1 MPPMQNFKKILLI
14 GSGPIVIGQAC
25 EFDYSSSIALK
36 TLKSLGYEVVLLNS
50 NPITINTD
58 KALAYKTYI
67 EPINTQN
74 VLKIVDKEGIEAIL
88 PTMGG
93 QTALNIMV
101 ELHQQGHFE
110 GALKN
115 VRLLGAKIESILKAE
130 DRRAFKEC
138 MLGIGLDLPKGGYA
152 YSEEE
157 ALGVVK
163 EVGFPCIIRSSFT
176 LGGEGSSVAFNIEE
190 FRDLAKFALEAS
202 PISEILIE
210 ESLLGC
216 KEFEMEVVRDC
227 KDNCVIVCCIENVD
241 PMGIHTGDSITIAPA
256 LTLTDKEYQRMRD
269 ASFAVLRAVGV
280 DTGGANVQ
288 FAIKDRRL
296 LVIEMNPRV
305 SRSSALASK
314 ATLFPIAKVATLL
327 ALGHTLEEIQND
339 ITQSTTCFEPT
350 LDYIITK
357 IPHFDFEKFPQVDTT
372 LGTSMKSIGEVMGIG
387 GSFKESLMKALESD
401 YLLKNL
407 RPFLEQPLELE
418 FLKKELRRPNPK
430 RLLYAMHAFS
440 DGLSVDEVNA
450 LCYIDPYFLNEI
462 AEIVQALL
470 ELKGTEAKTLL
481 GDKNALFGLK
491 SMGLSDALIA
501 SFLGVSELKVRQARD
516 ALDLHPK
523 MYQVDLSANEFKSPT
538 PYLYSTYAPPFP
550 TLQKPFKS
558 TRQKVIL
565 IGSSANKIGVGM
577 EFDYALTHAS
587 LALKKLGLS
596 PIIINNNPETISTDH
611 DTSDTLY
618 FEPITLE
625 HVLEIVARE
634 REHLLGV
641 VVGFGGQTP
650 LKIAKDL
657 EALGIPLLGTAFKD
671 IEIAEERD
679 LCHQLLD
686 HLNIAYPKGLCANSK
701 VDALEYL
708 GQLELPLILRPS
720 FVLGGAKMR
729 ILRSKQE
736 CLDYI
741 ESYNF
746 ETSLLMDNFLEDALE
761 LDVDAICDQKSV
773 FVCSVLE
780 HIEPAG
786 IHSGDST
793 CFIPPNLSP
802 ELLDDLYYQTQKIA
816 LGLQV
821 LGLVNIQFAYKN
833 NQLVVL
839 EINPRA
845 SRTVPFVSK
854 ALGLDIAAM
863 AIGVMVGQSLENLAK
878 EFALVHKAEH
888 LFIPQDLN
896 YVFVKESVFPFNK
909 LYGADLVLGPE
920 MKSTGEVAGVGYTL
934 AEAFYKSQLAC
945 NNPVK
950 LSGNLFVSLK
960 DSDKQRAMPLMRAF
974 VSLGFKLYATTGTH
988 KALQAEGLESVQV
1001 LKISEG
1007 RPNISDFM
1015 LNHEIDMAINTSDRL
1030 NEDSKIIRMQVLK
1043 NKISYF
1049 TTLKATEKVLLSL
1062 LEYSKFKDSPPVSLQ
1077 ELQKETLVY

>member
-36 TLKSLGYEVVLLNS
+36 TLKNLGYEVVLLNS

-67 EPINTQN
+67 EPINTHN
-74 VLKIVDKEGIEAIL
+74 VLKIVEQEGIEAIL

-110 GALKN
+110 GALKH
-115 VRLLGAKIESILKAE
+115 VKLLGAKIESILKAE

-157 ALGVVK
+157 ALAVVK

-407 RPFLEQPLELE
+407 RAFLEQPLDLE

-440 DGLSVDEVNA
+440 DGLSVNEVHN
-450 LCYIDPYFLNEI
+450 LCYIDSYFLNEI
-462 AEIVQALL
+462 KEIVQALL
-470 ELKGTEAKTLL
+470 ELKEADKALL
-481 GDKNALFGLK
+481 SDKVALFRLK

-501 SFLGVSELKVRQARD
+501 SFLGARELEVREARD
-516 ALDLHPK
+516 TLNLHPK

-538 PYLYSTYAPPFP
+538 PYLYSTYAPFFP
-550 TLQKPFKS
+550 AHNAPPKS

-587 LALKKLGLS
+587 LALKKMGLS

-634 REHLLGV
+634 RVHLLGV

-657 EALGIPLLGTAFKD
+657 EALNIPLLGTAFKN

-679 LCHQLLD
+679 LCHKLLD
-686 HLNIAYPKGLCANSK
+686 SLNIAYPKGLCANSK
-701 VDALEYL
+701 AQALECL
-708 GQLELPLILRPS
+708 DQLELPLILRPS

-729 ILRSKQE
+729 ILRTKEE

-741 ESYNF
+741 ENYSF
-746 ETSLLMDNFLEDALE
+746 ETSLLMDSFLEDALE
-761 LDVDAICDQKSV
+761 LDVDAICDLKSV

-793 CFIPPNLSP
+793 CFIPPSLNP
-802 ELLDDLYYQTQKIA
+802 QVLDEVYSQTQKIA

-821 LGLVNIQFAYKN
+821 LGLVNIQFAYKDH
-833 NQLVVL
+833 QLFVL
-839 EINPRA
+839 EINPRC
-845 SRTVPFVSK
+845 SRTIPFVSK
-854 ALGLDIAAM
+854 ALGLDLAAM
-863 AIGVMVGQSLENLAK
+863 AISVMVGQKLDTRGLESKGAGVFVPK
-878 EFALVHKAEH
+878 
-888 LFIPQDLN
+888 PLN

-920 MKSTGEVAGVGYTL
+920 MKSTGEVAGVGRTL

-945 NNPVK
+945 NNPIK

-960 DSDKQRAMPLMRAF
+960 DSDKQMAMPLMRAF

-988 KALQAEGLESVQV
+988 KALQTEGLESVQV

-1015 LNHEIDMAINTSDRL
+1015 LNQQIDMAINTSDRL

-1049 TTLKATEKVLLSL
+1049 TTLKAVEKVLLSL
-1062 LEYSKFKDSPPVSLQ
+1062 LEYSKFSHNPSMSLQ
-1077 ELQKETLVY
+1077 ELQGG

>member
-1 MPPMQNFKKILLI
+1 MQNFKKILLI

-36 TLKSLGYEVVLLNS
+36 TLKNLGYEVVLLNS

-67 EPINTQN
+67 EPINTHN
-74 VLKIVDKEGIEAIL
+74 VLKIVEQEGIEAIL

-110 GALKN
+110 GALKH
-115 VRLLGAKIESILKAE
+115 VKLLGAKIESILKAE

-157 ALGVVK
+157 ALAVVK

-407 RPFLEQPLELE
+407 RAFLEQPLDLE

-440 DGLSVDEVNA
+440 DGLSVNEVHN
-450 LCYIDPYFLNEI
+450 LCYIDSYFLNEI
-462 AEIVQALL
+462 KEIVQALL
-470 ELKGTEAKTLL
+470 ELKEADKALL
-481 GDKNALFGLK
+481 SDKVALFRLK

-501 SFLGVSELKVRQARD
+501 SFLGARELEVREARD
-516 ALDLHPK
+516 TLNLHPK

-538 PYLYSTYAPPFP
+538 PYLYSTYAPFFP
-550 TLQKPFKS
+550 AHNAPPKS

-587 LALKKLGLS
+587 LALKKMGLS

-634 REHLLGV
+634 RVHLLGV

-657 EALGIPLLGTAFKD
+657 EALNIPLLGTAFKN

-679 LCHQLLD
+679 LCHKLLD
-686 HLNIAYPKGLCANSK
+686 SLNIAYPKGLCANSK
-701 VDALEYL
+701 AQALECL
-708 GQLELPLILRPS
+708 DQLELPLILRPS

-729 ILRSKQE
+729 ILRTKEE

-741 ESYNF
+741 ENYSF
-746 ETSLLMDNFLEDALE
+746 ETSLLMDSFLEDALE
-761 LDVDAICDQKSV
+761 LDVDAICDLKSV

-793 CFIPPNLSP
+793 CFIPPSLNP
-802 ELLDDLYYQTQKIA
+802 QVLDEVYSQTQKIA

-821 LGLVNIQFAYKN
+821 LGLVNIQFAYKDH
-833 NQLVVL
+833 QLFVL
-839 EINPRA
+839 EINPRC
-845 SRTVPFVSK
+845 SRTIPFVSK
-854 ALGLDIAAM
+854 ALGLDLAAM
-863 AIGVMVGQSLENLAK
+863 AISVMVGQKLDTRGLESKGAGVFVPK
-878 EFALVHKAEH
+878 
-888 LFIPQDLN
+888 PLN

-920 MKSTGEVAGVGYTL
+920 MKSTGEVAGVGRTL

-945 NNPVK
+945 NNPIK

-960 DSDKQRAMPLMRAF
+960 DSDKQMAMPLMRAF

-988 KALQAEGLESVQV
+988 KALQTEGLESVQV

-1015 LNHEIDMAINTSDRL
+1015 LNQQIDMAINTSDRL

-1049 TTLKATEKVLLSL
+1049 TTLKAVEKVLLSL
-1062 LEYSKFKDSPPVSLQ
+1062 LEYSKFSHNPSMSLQ
-1077 ELQKETLVY
+1077 ELQGG

>member
-1 MPPMQNFKKILLI
+1 MPLMQNFKKILLI

-36 TLKSLGYEVVLLNS
+36 TLKNLGYEVVLLNS

-67 EPINTQN
+67 EPITTEN
-74 VLKIVDKEGIEAIL
+74 VLKIVEMESIEAIL

-93 QTALNIMV
+93 QTALNICV
-101 ELHQQGHFE
+101 ELHQQGHFT
-110 GALKN
+110 GVLKD
-115 VRLLGAKIESILKAE
+115 VRLLGASIESILKAE

-138 MLGIGLDLPKGGYA
+138 MLSIGLDLPKGGYA
-152 YSEEE
+152 YNQEE
-157 ALGVVK
+157 ALSVVK

-216 KEFEMEVVRDC
+216 KEFEMEVVRD
-227 KDNCVIVCCIENVD
+227 KNDNCIIVCCIENVD

-288 FAIKDRRL
+288 FALKDRRL

-327 ALGHTLEEIQND
+327 ALGYTLEEIQND
-339 ITQSTTCFEPT
+339 ITHTTTCFEPT

-407 RPFLEQPLELE
+407 RAFLENPLDLD

-430 RLLYAMHAFS
+430 RFLYAMHAFGA
-440 DGLSVDEVNA
+440 GLSVEEVHS
-450 LCYIDPYFLNEI
+450 LCLIDPYFLNEI
-462 AEIVQALL
+462 KEIIQALL
-470 ELKGTEAKTLL
+470 ELKETDKQALL
-481 GDKNALFGLK
+481 SDKQALFKLK

-501 SFLGVSELKVRQARD
+501 SFLGVHELEVRHARES
-516 ALDLHPK
+516 LDLHPK
-523 MYQVDLSANEFKSPT
+523 MSQVDLSANEFKSPT
-538 PYLYSTYAPPFP
+538 PYLYSTYAPFFP
-550 TLQKPFKS
+550 LPVQKPKS
-558 TRQKVIL
+558 TRPKIIL
-565 IGSSANKIGVGM
+565 LGSSANKIGVGM

-587 LALKKLGLS
+587 LALKKMGLS
-596 PIIINNNPETISTDH
+596 PIIVNNNPETISTDH

-625 HVLEIVARE
+625 HVLEIIACQK
-634 REHLLGV
+634 EHLRGV

-657 EALGIPLLGTAFKD
+657 EKLGVPLLGTAFKN

-686 HLNIAYPKGLCANSK
+686 RLNIAYPKGLCATTK
-701 VDALEYL
+701 EQALAYL
-708 GQLELPLILRPS
+708 DQLELPLILRPS

-729 ILRSKQE
+729 ILQTKQE

-741 ESYNF
+741 ESYGF
-746 ETSLLMDNFLEDALE
+746 ETSLLMDHFLEDALE
-761 LDVDAICDQKSV
+761 LDVDAISDQSNV

-793 CFIPPNLSP
+793 CFIPPSLSP
-802 ELLDDLYYQTQKIA
+802 QVLEEVYSQTKKIA

-821 LGLVNIQFAYKN
+821 LGLVNIQFAYKD
-833 NQLVVL
+833 QKLYVL

-854 ALGLDIAAM
+854 ALGLDISEM
-863 AIGVMVGQSLENLAK
+863 AIRVMVGQNLRNLAK
-878 EFALVHKAEH
+878 DFGLIDKANN
-888 LFIPQDLN
+888 LFVPKDLH

-945 NNPVK
+945 SNPIK
-950 LSGNLFVSLK
+950 HQGNVFVSLK
-960 DSDKQRAMPLMRAF
+960 DRDKQKAMPLMRAL

-1015 LNHEIDMAINTSDRL
+1015 LNQQIDMAINTSDRVS
-1030 NEDSKIIRMQVLK
+1030 EDSKIIRMQVLK

-1049 TTLKATEKVLLSL
+1049 TTLKAVEKVLLSL
-1062 LEYSKFKDSPPVSLQ
+1062 LEYSKFKHNSPISLQ
-1077 ELQKETLVY
+1077 ELQN

>member
-1 MPPMQNFKKILLI
+1 MQPFKRILLI

-67 EPINTQN
+67 EPITTDN
-74 VLKIVDKEGIEAIL
+74 VLKIVALESIEAIL

-93 QTALNIMV
+93 QTALNIIV
-101 ELHQQGHFE
+101 ALHKQGHFE
-110 GALKN
+110 GALKG
-115 VRLLGAKIESILKAE
+115 VKLLGASIESILKAE

-138 MLGIGLDLPKGGYA
+138 MLSIGLDLPKGGYA
-152 YSEEE
+152 YNEEE
-157 ALGVVK
+157 ALSVIK

-190 FRDLAKFALEAS
+190 FRELAQFALEAS

-216 KEFEMEVVRDC
+216 KEFEMEVVRD
-227 KDNCVIVCCIENVD
+227 KDDNCIVVCCIENVD
-241 PMGIHTGDSITIAPA
+241 PMGVHTGDSITIAPA

-288 FAIKDRRL
+288 FAIKGRRL

-327 ALGHTLEEIQND
+327 ALGYRLEHIQND
-339 ITQSTTCFEPT
+339 ITQSTSCFEPT
-350 LDYIITK
+350 LDYVITK

-401 YLLKNL
+401 YLLNNL
-407 RPFLEQPLELE
+407 RAFLENPLDLE

-430 RLLYAMHAFS
+430 RLFYVMHAFGI
-440 DGLSVDEVNA
+440 GLSVEEVRE
-450 LCYIDPYFLNEI
+450 LCCIDAYFLNEI
-462 AEIVQALL
+462 REIVEALL
-470 ELKGTEAKTLL
+470 NLRTQEANTLL
-481 GDKNALFGLK
+481 SNKPVLFKLK
-491 SMGLSDALIA
+491 SMGCSDALLA
-501 SFLGVSELKVRQARD
+501 SFLNKQESEVRD
-516 ALDLHPK
+516 ARNQLNLHPL

-538 PYLYSTYAPPFP
+538 PYLYSTYAPPFAP
-550 TLQKPFKS
+550 QPPLKS
-558 TRQKVIL
+558 TRSKVIL
-565 IGSSANKIGVGM
+565 LGSSANKIGVGM
-577 EFDYALTHAS
+577 EFDYALTHVS
-587 LALKKLGLS
+587 LALKKRGFS

-625 HVLEIVARE
+625 CVLEIIARE
-634 REHLLGV
+634 KEQLLGV
-641 VVGFGGQTP
+641 VVSFGGQTP
-650 LKIAKDL
+650 LKIAADL
-657 EALGIPLLGTAFKD
+657 EKLGIPLLGTAFKN
-671 IEIAEERD
+671 IKIAEERD

-686 HLNIAYPKGLCANSK
+686 RLHVAYPKGLCAHSK
-701 VDALEYL
+701 EQAKKCLEK
-708 GQLELPLILRPS
+708 LELPLILRPS

-729 ILRSKQE
+729 ILHTKEQ
-736 CLDYI
+736 CLEYI
-741 ESYNF
+741 ENYGF
-746 ETSLLMDNFLEDALE
+746 ETSLLMDCFLEDALE
-761 LDVDAICDQKSV
+761 LDVDALCDQKSV

-793 CFIPPNLSP
+793 CFLPPSLSP
-802 ELLDDLYYQTQKIA
+802 DLLEEVYYQTQKIA

-821 LGLVNIQFAYKN
+821 LGLLNIQFAYKDH
-833 NQLVVL
+833 QLFVL
-839 EINPRA
+839 EINPRC
-845 SRTVPFVSK
+845 SRTIPFVSK
-854 ALGLDIAAM
+854 ALGLDIAGLA
-863 AIGVMVGQSLENLAK
+863 ADVLIGQSLEQIAKDVALVAK
-878 EFALVHKAEH
+878 EGG
-888 LFIPQDLN
+888 LFVARPLH

-934 AEAFYKSQLAC
+934 AEAFYKSQLASH
-945 NNPVK
+945 NPIK
-950 LSGNLFVSLK
+950 HQGSIFISLK
-960 DSDKQRAMPLMRAF
+960 DRDKQKAMPLIRALKG
-974 VSLGFKLYATTGTH
+974 LGFKLYATTGTH
-988 KALQAEGLESVQV
+988 KALQEGGLESIQV

-1007 RPNISDFM
+1007 RPNICDFM
-1015 LNHEIDMAINTSDRL
+1015 LNHQIDMAINTSDVL
-1030 NEDSKIIRMQVLK
+1030 NEDSKIIRIQVLK

-1049 TTLKATEKVLLSL
+1049 TTLKAVEKVLLSL
-1062 LEYSKFKDSPPVSLQ
+1062 LEYSKFKDNPPLSLQ
-1077 ELQKETLVY
+1077 QLQNTGD

>member
-1 MPPMQNFKKILLI
+1 MPLMQKFKKILLI

-74 VLKIVDKEGIEAIL
+74 VLKIVEQENIEAIL

-110 GALKN
+110 GALKH
-115 VRLLGAKIESILKAE
+115 VKLLGAKIESILKAE

-157 ALGVVK
+157 ALSVVK

-176 LGGEGSSVAFNIEE
+176 LGGEGSAVAFNIEE

-202 PISEILIE
+202 PINEILIE

-327 ALGHTLEEIQND
+327 ALGHTLEEITND

-357 IPHFDFEKFPQVDTT
+357 IPHFDFEKFPQVDST

-407 RPFLEQPLELE
+407 RVFLESPLDLE

-440 DGLSVDEVNA
+440 DGLSVDEVHD

-462 AEIVQALL
+462 KEIVQALL
-470 ELKGTEAKTLL
+470 ELKEANKQALL
-481 GDKNALFGLK
+481 SDRNALFRLK

-501 SFLGVSELKVRQARD
+501 SFLGASELEVREARD

-538 PYLYSTYAPPFP
+538 PYLYSTYAPFFP
-550 TLQKPFKS
+550 SHNNPPKS

-587 LALKKLGLS
+587 LALKKIGLS

-625 HVLEIVARE
+625 HVLEIVAQE
-634 REHLLGV
+634 RAHLMGV

-657 EALGIPLLGTAFKD
+657 EALNIPLLGTAFKN

-679 LCHQLLD
+679 LCHKLLNG
-686 HLNIAYPKGLCANSK
+686 LNIAYPKGLCANSK
-701 VDALEYL
+701 EQALECL
-708 GQLELPLILRPS
+708 DQLELPLILRPS

-729 ILRSKQE
+729 ILRTKEE
-736 CLDYI
+736 CLDYT
-741 ESYNF
+741 ENYSF
-746 ETSLLMDNFLEDALE
+746 ETSLLMDTFLEDALE
-761 LDVDAICDQKSV
+761 LDVDAICDQQSV

-793 CFIPPNLSP
+793 CFIPPSLSP
-802 ELLDDLYYQTQKIA
+802 QVLEEVYTQTQKIA

-833 NQLVVL
+833 GQLFVL
-839 EINPRA
+839 EINPRC

-854 ALGLDIAAM
+854 ALGLDLAAM
-863 AIGVMVGQSLENLAK
+863 AMSVMAGQSLEDFKGLENKGGGLFLAK
-878 EFALVHKAEH
+878 S
-888 LFIPQDLN
+888 LN

-920 MKSTGEVAGVGYTL
+920 MKSTGEVAGVGHTL

-945 NNPVK
+945 NNPIK
-950 LSGNLFVSLK
+950 HSGHVFVSLK
-960 DSDKQRAMPLMRAF
+960 DADKQKAMPLMRAF

-988 KALQAEGLESVQV
+988 RALLAEGLESVQV

-1015 LNHEIDMAINTSDRL
+1015 LNHEIDMAINTSDRVS
-1030 NEDSKIIRMQVLK
+1030 EDSKIIRMQVLK

-1049 TTLKATEKVLLSL
+1049 TTLKAVEKVLLSL
-1062 LEYSKFKDSPPVSLQ
+1062 LEYSKFKHNPPVSLQ
-1077 ELQKETLVY
+1077 ELQA